1 MLKLED
7 IGKKLKSDLNNL
19 IIGSIIVSFLGG
31 LFGFGFLGGFK
42 LIYCIL
48 IPAIAYIL
56 TLLLE
61 REIFKYWNSE
71 NDLILSYH
79 LTIVVS
85 FISSILFTILF
96 ANHSLVLTLI
106 LIGIIIFISIRL
118 FFNYYK
124 GYVECLAHQMSRTN
138 KNVKPNIKQNK
149 VNRK

>member
-31 LFGFGFLGGFK
+31 LFGFGILGGFK

-71 NDLILSYH
+71 NDLLLSYH
-79 LTIVVS
+79 LTIAVS

-138 KNVKPNIKQNK
+138 KNVKTKHK
-149 VNRK
+149 TK